1 MSLRYA
7 GRTHDKVLY
16 PASQGILTARCSV
29 FAGSPTDYSFQ
40 ESFDGASAK
49 LFRSKSN
56 FRVLNLK
63 PATTDFGF
71 LSLRFCAALPLGVQ
85 QCKTIFIERA
95 NTVQVTASTSLAM
108 TNQNSLER
116 HTHKTQRNTPHDSC
130 DHDFNNIH
138 LTKSVG
144 PALLNNNGS
153 SNQSL
158 VEKVHVRYKLR
169 VHLDMKTHTLPLLDA
184 VATREAHNQ
193 EDDKNQN
200 QNDKHHQDLHLHVL
214 PPHLA
219 AQLPPSF
226 VKFVSLFA
234 IQNKLEHSKASLQVC
249 NKYQQ
254 YSRCLKEF
262 NMQLCIFMLHLA
274 HYLTHTLVQHLQ
286 DYDSMCA
293 EMLALPAM
301 LNADCMYDDAA

>member
-1 MSLRYA
+1 MLSFCRFAYRLQFPGVFRWSVCKTFQVKIKLRVESEA
-7 GRTHDKVLY
+7 CDD
-16 PASQGILTARCSV
+16 
-29 FAGSPTDYSFQ
+29 GS
-40 ESFDGASAK
+40 
-49 LFRSKSN
+49 
-56 FRVLNLK
+56 
-63 PATTDFGF
+63 GF
-71 LSLRFCAALPLGVQ
+71 LICFRAALPLGVQ
-85 QCKTIFIERA
+85 QCKTISTDSA
-95 NTVQVTASTSLAM
+95 DTVHSVQVTASTSLAM
-108 TNQNSLER
+108 TNQTSLER
-116 HTHKTQRNTPHDSC
+116 HTHKTQRNTAHDRC

-144 PALLNNNGS
+144 PALLNDSGN

-193 EDDKNQN
+193 EDDKYQN

-234 IQNKLEHSKASLQVC
+234 IQNKLEHSEASLQQTPATIKVP
-249 NKYQQ
+249 Q
-254 YSRCLKEF
+254 R
-262 NMQLCIFMLHLA
+262 
-274 HYLTHTLVQHLQ
+274 VQHAVVHIHVTLGPL
-286 DYDSMCA
+286 SNTLHRICA
-293 EMLALPAM
+293 TSARL
-301 LNADCMYDDAA
+301 